1 MTRPL
6 HTRLRLGLLLITAA
20 CSFSA
25 QANINNVQTTQMLIA
40 LTFDDGPV
48 PGDTE
53 EILDILKREG
63 AKCTFFVEG
72 RRVAEHPDI
81 ARRIIA
87 EGHELANH
95 SYTHPHLSKLPSIEA
110 IREEIHQTQAVIEE
124 QAKVSPTLFRAPY
137 FDIDERVTSVIEELG
152 LPQVRASI
160 LTEDWKKE
168 ITQKDVSQAV
178 LEDPQPGDIA
188 LMHDWSASTIQ
199 ALPGIIQELKKRG
212 FTMVTVS
219 NLIDAEGE

>member
-6 HTRLRLGLLLITAA
+6 HTRLRLGLLLITAV

-48 PGDTE
+48 PGDTK

>member
-1 MTRPL
+1 MTLPL
-6 HTRLRLGLLLITAA
+6 HTRLRLGLLLITAV

>member
-6 HTRLRLGLLLITAA
+6 HTRLRLGLLLITAV
-20 CSFSA
+20 CSFHA
-25 QANINNVQTTQMLIA
+25 QADIKNVQTTQMLIA

-72 RRVAEHPDI
+72 RRVADHPDI

-110 IREEIHQTQAVIEE
+110 IREEIHQTQAAIEE
-124 QAKVSPTLFRAPY
+124 QAKVSPSLFRAPF
-137 FDIDERVTSVIEELG
+137 FDIDERVTSVIGELG
-152 LPQVRASI
+152 LPHVRASI
-160 LTEDWKKE
+160 LTEDWRKE
-168 ITQKDVSQAV
+168 ITREDVTKAV
-178 LEDPQPGDIA
+178 LENPQPGDIA

-199 ALPGIIQELKKRG
+199 ALPGVLSQLKKRG

-219 NLIDAEGE
+219 DLIATEGE

>member
-1 MTRPL
+1 MTLPL
-6 HTRLRLGLLLITAA
+6 HTRLRLGLLLITAV

-72 RRVAEHPDI
+72 RRVADHPDI

-110 IREEIHQTQAVIEE
+110 IREEIHQTQAVIEK

-168 ITQKDVSQAV
+168 ITQKDVAQAV

-212 FTMVTVS
+212 FTLVTVS
-219 NLIDAEGE
+219 DLMEAEGE